1 MFSHR
6 AIWFVGEADT
16 AMLILGELPDNATTD
31 IENLYV
37 HQGPEYLTTIRDVD
51 FH

>member
-16 AMLILGELPDNATTD
+16 AMLILSKSPDNATTPPD
-31 IENLYV
+31 IENLYFTRGQNV
-37 HQGPEYLTTIRDVD
+37 
-51 FH
+51 